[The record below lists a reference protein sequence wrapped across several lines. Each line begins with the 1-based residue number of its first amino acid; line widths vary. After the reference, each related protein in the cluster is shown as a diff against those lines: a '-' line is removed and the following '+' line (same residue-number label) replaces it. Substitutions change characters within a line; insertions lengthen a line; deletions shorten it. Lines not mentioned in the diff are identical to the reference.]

1 MRKSFKYILILVA
14 FCATIAS
21 CRKEDALNVD
31 VNDLNPDDPAAN
43 TALDV
48 WLKST
53 FLDPYNAAVVYRYNR
68 YYHDIEK
75 NIAPAKAEFVKPTM
89 ENVLHGYIEPYYKIA
104 GRDFIKRTIPKEWV
118 LFGSYS
124 YNNDGV
130 VIAGTASAGRRITL
144 YGVNHY
150 EPTPDFVTGHLGVIH
165 HEFGHILNQL
175 VAIPTDFE
183 SISKG
188 DYKAT
193 WSSTPTDTSHKYGF
207 VSSYASGS
215 YPEDYAE
222 TIRALLV
229 SGQSWYDN
237 WANTASALGKTRL
250 KAKEANVVNYFNSGL
265 GINFRAL
272 QKEVQLYM
280 KDVLGDQTKY
290 FGYWLKRNLYKTL
303 TVNLEDGMYGQYGI
317 GSSFATAYNTLKA
330 AVAAKY
336 TAQYHVDYL
345 QFRFESPTVLTM
357 RFAFTAAA
365 GGTQYAADYTFNYA
379 VGADNK
385 TTTFTK
391 VAQAGTTGSYA
402 NAALFATEFQN
413 TIQAYLTSGS
423 FLADWIPANVP
434 PDQYT
439 KVGGFI
445 SSTDTQQFFYGPLTQ

>member
-1 MRKSFKYILILVA
+1 M
-14 FCATIAS
+14 
-21 CRKEDALNVD
+21 
-31 VNDLNPDDPAAN
+31 
-43 TALDV
+43 
-48 WLKST
+48 
-53 FLDPYNAAVVYRYNR
+53 
-68 YYHDIEK
+68 
-75 NIAPAKAEFVKPTM
+75 
-89 ENVLHGYIEPYYKIA
+89 
-104 GRDFIKRTIPKEWV
+104 
-118 LFGSYS
+118 
-124 YNNDGV
+124 
-130 VIAGTASAGRRITL
+130 
-144 YGVNHY
+144 
-150 EPTPDFVTGHLGVIH
+150 
-165 HEFGHILNQL
+165 
-175 VAIPTDFE
+175 
-183 SISKG
+183 
-188 DYKAT
+188 
-193 WSSTPTDTSHKYGF
+193 
-207 VSSYASGS
+207 
-215 YPEDYAE
+215 
-222 TIRALLV
+222 
-229 SGQSWYDN
+229 
-237 WANTASALGKTRL
+237 